1 MKTNKGRLFRT
12 IALIILVGLLLRI
25 VIPRLLL
32 LKYWVG
38 DYRIEINTDYKTV
51 NLLEYRGDENMV
63 LPSTIGPF
71 TVVYVNRDIFTSRD
85 DITSI
90 YIPAD
95 IDPDVLIRIKDCV
108 NLRKIEFEEGIKVI
122 SLHAYDCNNLE
133 EVIIPEGV
141 EVGGNFTRCSSLGE
155 IKLPSTFK
163 EASEIDYFDTKFSQL
178 HEKDKYY
185 VVGDGVLLFTN
196 IDIEKD
202 IVIPQG
208 VRYFKD
214 FLRLYENT
222 LRKIYI
228 PESMNSLILEV
239 DEGDTIYFGGEAF
252 EVLDLD
258 MSCDGVKSTIVA
270 PANSY
275 VESFCKENGYNFRV
289 MTDEEEN
296 EWREKTEAAASEITY
311 QEN

>member
-12 IALIILVGLLLRI
+12 IALIILAGFLLRI

-38 DYRIEINTDYKTV
+38 DYRIEINPDYKTV

-63 LPSTIGPF
+63 IPSTVGPF
-71 TVVYVNRDIFTSRD
+71 TVVDVKREIFEGNE

-90 YIPAD
+90 YIPSD
-95 IDPDVLIRIKDCV
+95 IDPNVLFRIQDCV

-122 SLHAYDCNNLE
+122 RLHAYDCNNLE
-133 EVIIPEGV
+133 EVVIPEGV
-141 EVGGNFTRCSSLGE
+141 EVGGSFTRCSSLGE
-155 IKLPSTFK
+155 ISLPSTLK
-163 EASEIDYFDTKFSQL
+163 QADESDYYDTKFSEL

-185 VVGDGVLLFTN
+185 VVGEDVLLFYN
-196 IDIEKD
+196 GDKKNE

-208 VRYFKD
+208 VKYYRNS
-214 FLRLYENT
+214 LYLYAYT
-222 LRKIYI
+222 VRKLYI
-228 PESMNSLILEV
+228 PESTNSFITEIN
-239 DEGDTIYFGGEAF
+239 EGDTIYFGGEDF

-258 MSCDGVKSTIVA
+258 MAYDGVKSTIVA

-275 VESFCKENGYNFRV
+275 VEQYCKENGYNFRV
-289 MTDEEEN
+289 MTDEEEK

-311 QEN
+311 QE